1 MEVVDRAK
9 YIKQYND
16 MAEDVIFDEKLPF
29 ATDIV
34 DFAVDGK
41 TSDRLK
47 RVFDFFGDEEE
58 IKEFTS
64 RENVQFTEE
73 DSDKFLSSVISA
85 NVTDISQSGS
95 IYKKLMATGD
105 TFRIKGSD
113 CHSSGVKIELP
124 VSEEEFVYRI
134 KDSYIT
140 IEEGDTDYLM
150 FFDYEEFCKETERLN
165 AKAIW
170 VRTPM
175 TCKNH
180 TKHGCCPICAGKL
193 PDGVQNIGAFSTL
206 MITEV
211 ATQNALSSMNK
222 GRKENVNTLLA
233 AKSDNIKTLEAF
245 YEWMEEILDK
255 LSGGSVERRYYEIA
269 LLGRLHVEESDDGK
283 EKIRVSPL
291 SNPGSND
298 LLGSFIYRPNESSF
312 RNMISKSEFNDNSL
326 KAQIGFNSYKQNKY

>member
-29 ATDIV
+29 ATDIM

-150 FFDYEEFCKETERLN
+150 FFDYDEFCKETERLN

-175 TCKNH
+175 NCKNH
-180 TKHGCCPICAGKL
+180 TKHGCCQICAGNL

-222 GRKENVNTLLA
+222 GRKENVNTLLTSRLLKHSMSGWKRFSTSLVVVLSSVGTMRLLFLVGFML
-233 AKSDNIKTLEAF
+233 KSLMMGKRRFEYPLFLILEA
-245 YEWMEEILDK
+245 MTCLAP
-255 LSGGSVERRYYEIA
+255 SSTVRMS
-269 LLGRLHVEESDDGK
+269 LLLET
-283 EKIRVSPL
+283 
-291 SNPGSND
+291 
-298 LLGSFIYRPNESSF
+298 
-312 RNMISKSEFNDNSL
+312 
-326 KAQIGFNSYKQNKY
+326 